1 MLKYSVTA
9 GKNANSSYRT
19 FHFWIREMRWRKTV
33 LWSASLAV
41 NVDLLPVSD
50 RILYISAEMIFDHD
64 RIP

>member
-1 MLKYSVTA
+1 
-9 GKNANSSYRT
+9 
-19 FHFWIREMRWRKTV
+19 MRWRKTV